1 MLTYAGSIASTE
13 GGGGDWK
20 VKAEQLERLYAQT
33 QAAAAAKDKEREKE
47 REREREKQVP
57 DVC

>member
-1 MLTYAGSIASTE
+1 MLTYAGSITRTE
-13 GGGGDWK
+13 GGGDWK

-33 QAAAAAKDKEREKE
+33 QAAMLTYA
-47 REREREKQVP
+47 

>member
-1 MLTYAGSIASTE
+1 MLTYAGSNASTE
-13 GGGGDWK
+13 GGGDWK

-33 QAAAAAKDKEREKE
+33 QAAAAAKDKERERE

-57 DVC
+57 DEC